1 LQQSGLEF
9 RHPAIDSFNSTW
21 AGKKALNGATV
32 PKLSLPSNYDLGT
45 PIFNQDFRVTKE
57 FVVKERC
64 RFMLPVL
71 AMGVVLALTPPYAM
85 AADRGGHG
93 GGGFR
98 GGGMNQ
104 SARGFSGGRAFSGR
118 EGHFDGRGGERHFD
132 RDRDYHFHGGYFYG
146 APGFSV
152 GLYGAPYSY
161 GPGYACGYYNQGGKW
176 IPTPGCHPY

>member
-1 LQQSGLEF
+1 MPWKSG
-9 RHPAIDSFNSTW
+9 
-21 AGKKALNGATV
+21 
-32 PKLSLPSNYDLGT
+32 
-45 PIFNQDFRVTKE
+45 
-57 FVVKERC
+57 
-64 RFMLPVL
+64 LPVL
-71 AMGVVLALTPPYAM
+71 VMGVVLALTPSYAM

-146 APGFSV
+146 APGFSF

-161 GPGYACGYYNQGGKW
+161 GPGYACGYYNQWGNW
-176 IPTPGCHPY
+176 IPTPGCYPY